1 MSDNISKHI
10 KRYCSNEN
18 IVYYPLEIE
27 KDFNSYDIENIIKSK
42 NIDYIILANEEYIN
56 NNIYSIAYLCDK
68 YSIPLI
74 NTDISE
80 AVNTAIL
87 FSLDFNYYY
96 LGRQLAL
103 LLNDVINNN
112 RRTDGLN
119 FVQLSD
125 SYRILINEDAAK
137 EHNIKL
143 TEEILDISSI
153 LIKDGKV
160 IRK

>member
-1 MSDNISKHI
+1 D
-10 KRYCSNEN
+10 
-18 IVYYPLEIE
+18 
-27 KDFNSYDIENIIKSK
+27 
-42 NIDYIILANEEYIN
+42 IDYMILANEEYIN
-56 NNIYSIAYLCDK
+56 NNIYSIAHLCDK

-80 AVNTAIL
+80 AVNTTVL

-112 RRTDGLN
+112 GKTEGLN
-119 FVQLSD
+119 FVKLSD
-125 SYRILINEDAAK
+125 SYRILINEDIAK
-137 EHNIKL
+137 EYNIKF
-143 TEEILDISSI
+143 TKEILDKSSI
-153 LIKDGKV
+153 VIRDGKV